1 MLHELHRSEKQYLVV
16 KVGEKAKEIFT
27 KLITNFEVVRFKNLK
42 VFTSSLELFSC
53 QWIKQL
59 DRSGYYKRS
68 GQLVPSSFEPVKAV
82 LYICRLVSSS

>member
-27 KLITNFEVVRFKNLK
+27 KLITNFEFVRLKYLK
-42 VFTSSLELFSC
+42 VFTSGLELLSC

-59 DRSGYYKRS
+59 GPLTINGAGNWVHLPLSLYK
-68 GQLVPSSFEPVKAV
+68 
-82 LYICRLVSSS
+82 LYCTSVG